1 MPYRQKAFR
10 VNCHHSADADG
21 RGSANLDRT
30 SVSRSRPS
38 RAWQDQKPGR
48 TRWPQS
54 KGRFRRHYRSASRHS
69 VASFAD
75 EPRAIRHCAPI
86 EIVPL
91 SDEHPGKAREWDQVP
106 VGTVDRALVRRGKQ
120 RRRYIASKSLS
131 DVRRRARGGLCNC
144 RHVAQCRRTV
154 VGQTGQ
160 DDFPSLPT
168 CQPG

>member
-54 KGRFRRHYRSASRHS
+54 KGRFRRHDRSASRHS
-69 VASFAD
+69 IASFAD

-120 RRRYIASKSLS
+120 RRRNVASNLS
-131 DVRRRARGGLCNC
+131 TTRGGLCNYC
-144 RHVAQCRRTV
+144 HATQCRGTV

-160 DDFPSLPT
+160 DDFTSLPT
-168 CQPG
+168 GQPG